1 MARTAS
7 SETPE
12 AQPARAASRRGPSKG
27 DLREAAILDAV
38 TRLLEDKSFTEI
50 SVEEIA
56 AAAGISRSSFYFYFP
71 SKDALLHALDE
82 RLGREALE
90 RNERDLPLPEAI
102 KRSIEYSFRSW
113 RSQGAV
119 YRAIVSSMGSDRE
132 LAELWDSHVNQMVA
146 RAAER
151 IRRERRDGRARPGP
165 PSAHALASALTTLN
179 EQALLAQ
186 AARRPF
192 AIDDSELVRTLTTI
206 WLRAIYGTD
215 SPS

>member
-1 MARTAS
+1 MARAAT
-7 SETPE
+7 SEPRDG
-12 AQPARAASRRGPSKG
+12 QPRRPASRRGPSKG

-38 TRLLEDKSFTEI
+38 SRLLEHKSFSDI

-56 AAAGISRSSFYFYFP
+56 AGAGISRSSFYFYFP

-90 RNERDLPLPEAI
+90 RHEGDLPLPEAI
-102 KRSIEYSFRSW
+102 RRSIVYSVRAW
-113 RSQGAV
+113 QEQGPV
-119 YRAIVSSMGSDRE
+119 FRAIVSSMGSDQE
-132 LAELWDSHVNQMVA
+132 LAELWDGHVNEMVA

-179 EQALLAQ
+179 EQVLLSH
-186 AARRPF
+186 AAGRPF
-192 AIDDSELVRTLTTI
+192 AIDEAELVRTLTTI
-206 WLRAIYGTD
+206 WLRAIYGAD
-215 SPS
+215 EPG